1 MKISHLLAT
10 ACILALFSLGSLLA
24 DDLVI
29 ADKGKSDA
37 VVVVSPK
44 AGLWEM
50 AAASNLVYYVEL
62 MSGAKPAI
70 ANTSEAIAGAM
81 KSKVPLLIIGKEAVK
96 AEPDLQKALDKV
108 AKKNPVLHA
117 DAIVVK
123 RDGNRVYMAGTDDDC
138 HYFAMVHL
146 LNQWGCQWYLPSD
159 FGECIPD
166 QPTLKIGKLDHAYAP
181 PFEVRSY
188 WIAWN
193 GEQAGHAEFTRRN
206 MMNGHSVSG
215 GHILGTYTKDLIPAG
230 KTMYNVPIAED
241 KTAEHVAKQVAPM
254 FAKGEDFSLG
264 MEDGGYDSDS
274 PVDKQ
279 LLGGI
284 RDKYFLNDT
293 QTDAFMVFYNKVAKI
308 LLKQYPGSKSKIGF
322 LAYSNIT
329 LPPQR
334 KIIAEKP
341 LVASLAP
348 IDIDPIHGMDDPR
361 APSRQEYRDM
371 MYRWSEVMEGR
382 LLIYDYDQSMLVWRD
397 VPNPIIQFFQQDLQ
411 HYKKAGILG
420 ISTESRNATA
430 TVFINLWLRGQLLWN
445 PDADM
450 KAMMSE
456 FYPNFYGPAAKPM
469 EAYWTAINKAW
480 ANTIVTEH
488 EYFVIP
494 AIYTPE
500 LVKQLKGNLEEAEKL
515 IAPLKDKKDAT
526 RNEKLFVERMKFMR
540 LCFDVLDNY
549 TAMVRAAAAEGD
561 YKAAVAAGEKGAAAR
576 LQLAKMNTTFTTH
589 VINDAAE
596 TKEGG
601 PAWWPGEIEQYR
613 NLGAFTDGTK
623 GKLIAKTPL
632 EWAFRR
638 DLHDTGV
645 ASGWAYKP
653 VDLTWWESQKDRT
666 SIESRTKN
674 PGNWEM
680 VRSDLYL
687 QAQGVLHADYQNY
700 TGYGWY
706 NTELEIPA
714 AQASGKV
721 HLLFPGLFNECWL
734 YVNGSLVDHRPF
746 PGLWWSSDYKFE
758 WDVDLT
764 GHVKPGKNSITLRIN
779 NPHHFGGMFRRPFLY
794 EPTGK

>member
-1 MKISHLLAT
+1 MKPFRSCLAT
-10 ACILALFSLGSLLA
+10 AILTLFAVGPLPA

-29 ADKGKSDA
+29 ADKGKSEA

-50 AAASNLVYYVEL
+50 TAASNLVHYVGL
-62 MSGAKPAI
+62 MSGAKPALS
-70 ANTSEAIAGAM
+70 NTAESNSAAL
-81 KSKVPLLIIGKEAVK
+81 KSKSPLLIIGQEALK
-96 AEPDLQKALDKV
+96 AEPVLQKALDKV

-146 LNQWGCQWYLPSD
+146 LNQWGCNWYLPSD

-166 QPTLKIGKLDHAYAP
+166 NPTLKIDKLDFAYAP
-181 PFEVRSY
+181 PFEVRTY

-193 GEQAGHAEFTRRN
+193 GEQGGRDEFKRRN
-206 MMNGHSVSG
+206 FMAQHSVGG
-215 GHILGTYTKDLIPAG
+215 GHVLGTYTKDLIPEG
-230 KTMYNVPIAED
+230 KSMFNVPIAED

-254 FAKGEDFSLG
+254 FAKGESFSLG
-264 MEDGGYDSDS
+264 MEDGGYDSNS

-284 RDKYFLNDT
+284 RDKYFLNET

-308 LLKQYPGSKSKIGF
+308 LLKQHPDSKAKIGF

-334 KIIAEKP
+334 KIVAEKP
-341 LVASLAP
+341 FVMSLAP

-361 APSRQEYRDM
+361 SPPKQEYRDM
-371 MYRWSEVMEGR
+371 MYRWSEVMQGR
-382 LLIYDYDQSMLVWRD
+382 MFIYDYDQSMLVWRD
-397 VPNPIIQFFQQDLQ
+397 VPNPIIQFIQQDIK
-411 HYKKAGILG
+411 HYQKAGILG
-420 ISTESRNATA
+420 IDSESRNAIA

-445 PDADM
+445 PDADL
-450 KAMMSE
+450 KAMMTA

-469 EAYWTAINKAW
+469 EAYWNAINKAW
-480 ANTIVTEH
+480 ADTIATEH

-500 LVKQLKGNLEEAEKL
+500 LVKQLKGNIEEAEKL
-515 IAPLKDKKDAT
+515 VAPLKDKKDAS
-526 RNEKLFVERMKFMR
+526 RNEKLYVERMKFMR
-540 LCFDVLDNY
+540 LCFDVLDGY
-549 TAMVRAAAAEGD
+549 TAMARAAAAECD
-561 YKAAVAAGEKGAAAR
+561 YKTAVAAGEKGAVAR
-576 LQLAKMNTTFTTH
+576 LQLANMNTTFTTRI
-589 VINDAAE
+589 INDAAE
-596 TKEGG
+596 TKANG
-601 PAWWPGEIEQYR
+601 PAWWLGEVEQYR
-613 NLGAFTDGTK
+613 DLGAFTDGTK
-623 GKLIAKTPL
+623 GKLIVKTPL

-638 DLHDTGV
+638 DPHDTGV
-645 ASGWAYKP
+645 ARGWAYKP
-653 VDLTWWESQKDRT
+653 VDLAWWNAEKDRT
-666 SIESRTKN
+666 SVESRKNN

-680 VRSDLYL
+680 VRTDLYL
-687 QAQGVLHADYQNY
+687 QVQGVLHSDYQSY

-706 NTELEIPA
+706 NTEVEIPA
-714 AQASGKV
+714 AKASGKV
-721 HLLFPGLFNECWL
+721 HILFPGLFNECWL

-746 PGLWWSSDYKFE
+746 PGLWWISDYKFE

-764 GHVKPGKNSITLRIN
+764 GHVKPGKNSITVRIN

-794 EPTGK
+794 EAK